1 MQEFD
6 LIKIKSSPN
15 KYYIDSRE
23 FERPELKL
31 LIDAVQSSRLI
42 TEKKNR
48 DLSKKLAR
56 LAIVEQAKE
65 LDRNTG
71 VNGRAK
77 STNEKQSYTL
87 NTITKTINVKKES
100 DTSIGSM
107 TERKGK
113 ISATTA
119 RYVS

>member
-6 LIKIKSSPN
+6 L
-15 KYYIDSRE
+15 
-23 FERPELKL
+23 PELKL
-31 LIDAVQSSRLI
+31 LIDAAQSSRLI
-42 TEKKNR
+42 TEKKKC

-56 LAIVEQAKE
+56 LASVEQAKE

-71 VNGRAK
+71 VNDRAK
-77 STNEKQSYTL
+77 STNAKQSYTL
-87 NTITKTINVKKES
+87 NTITKTINIKKES

-119 RYVS
+119 RSVS